1 MPPASRQSGPLR
13 LRLCE
18 NDNAPE
24 PLSHSIAH
32 PIVGKR
38 LRSAAAEY
46 RHDFAREKL
55 QRPFAGLSRN
65 SRNREPADKMARA
78 QLSLKSDDFLNTR
91 RRVGQDNPVFG
102 EALNGNFARRALDHG
117 VRPPEVHLLEC
128 LNKII
133 SRSTDG
139 VFGTACDK
147 DVAKQGDIAFAFSCL
162 SACLPIH
169 LQARCD
175 LVEARR
181 RPNQPGVSKARG
193 AANRR
198 LCPGAKPDRRS
209 RPLHRPRR
217 HRDIVHLIILS
228 AVSDILLRPEA
239 GKKGNALLPTTA
251 PPPCCENPHTE
262 IFPGASRG

>member
-1 MPPASRQSGPLR
+1 MISSTQVAG
-13 LRLCE
+13 
-18 NDNAPE
+18 
-24 PLSHSIAH
+24 
-32 PIVGKR
+32 
-38 LRSAAAEY
+38 SA
-46 RHDFAREKL
+46 RIIRF
-55 QRPFAGLSRN
+55 S
-65 SRNREPADKMARA
+65 
-78 QLSLKSDDFLNTR
+78 
-91 RRVGQDNPVFG
+91 
-102 EALNGNFARRALDHG
+102 ARRSMVSWPFDHR

-128 LNKII
+128 LNKRI
-133 SRSTDG
+133 SRSADG
-139 VFGTACDK
+139 VFGTACDE

-228 AVSDILLRPEA
+228 AVSDILFRPEA
-239 GKKGNALLPTTA
+239 VKKRSALLQSTA
-251 PPPCCENPHTE
+251 ALLDGLTE
-262 IFPGASRG
+262 RREFLRSVPGAYP